1 MRESKR
7 VIEREREGERGG
19 REKNRES
26 EKRGRERN
34 YYKSNR
40 VNSEPR
46 GS

>member
-7 VIEREREGERGG
+7 VIEREREGERGD

-34 YYKSNR
+34 KSNR